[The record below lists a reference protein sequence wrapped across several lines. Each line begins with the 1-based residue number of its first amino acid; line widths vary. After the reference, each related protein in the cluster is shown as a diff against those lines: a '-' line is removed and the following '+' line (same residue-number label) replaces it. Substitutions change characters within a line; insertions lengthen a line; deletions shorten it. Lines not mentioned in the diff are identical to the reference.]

1 MQGMIIQRTI
11 QIDGIPL
18 HYSLERKNVKN
29 LNLHVRRDGSV
40 YVSANNAVP
49 EEKIDEFLLSKGT
62 FIRMKSPLWSSSWT
76 WGKRSCRA

>member
-1 MQGMIIQRTI
+1 MQGTIIQRTI

-29 LNLHVRRDGSV
+29 LNLHVRKDGSV

-49 EEKIDEFLLSKGT
+49 DEKIDEFLT
-62 FIRMKSPLWSSSWT
+62 
-76 WGKRSCRA
+76 